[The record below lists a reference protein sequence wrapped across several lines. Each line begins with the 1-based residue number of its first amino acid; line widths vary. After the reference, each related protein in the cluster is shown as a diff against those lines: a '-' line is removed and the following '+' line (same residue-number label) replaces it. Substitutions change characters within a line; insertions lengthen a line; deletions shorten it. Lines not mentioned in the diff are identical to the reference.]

1 MEALRVIAFTG
12 MPFSGKSEAVKIAKN
27 LKIPVVRMG
36 DLVWEEVK
44 RRGLQIN
51 DKNVGF
57 VANEMRE
64 KYGADIWAKKTVE
77 KVKSFK
83 QSSLVVIDGVRNSK
97 EMKTFQDELGQDFV
111 LVAVEVDDTVRYE
124 RAFSR
129 NRVDDSKDLDKIKQ
143 RDNREKSWGIEQVMN
158 KADIT
163 ISNNDDFPGFQKK
176 VKKFVLQLL

>member
-1 MEALRVIAFTG
+1 MRVIAFTG

-44 RRGLQIN
+44 RRELQIN

-57 VANEMRE
+57 VASEMRE
-64 KYGADIWAKKTVE
+64 TYGSDIWAKKTVE
-77 KVKSFK
+77 KVRSFK
-83 QSSLVVIDGVRNSK
+83 QNSLIVIDGVRNST
-97 EMKTFQDELGQDFV
+97 EMKTFQDEIGKDFV
-111 LVAVEVDDTVRYE
+111 LVAIKVDDTVRYE

-129 NRVDDSKDLDKIKQ
+129 NRADDSKDLNKIKQ
-143 RDNREKSWGIEQVMN
+143 RDNREKSWGIEKVMN

-163 ISNNDDFPGFQKK
+163 ISNNDDLSGFQKK
-176 VKKFVLQLL
+176 VKKIMLQLL